1 MKVKNIFGITG
12 LATLVLLFFAAAM
25 TSCSSDEF
33 EENEAPVQQEMIKF
47 TATVGEKGADAIAE
61 AKAAMGGTRA
71 LSESGS
77 NINATWAVGEE
88 IAIVFNST
96 KYTATVT
103 AVASNGCASIEG
115 TVPAATPDNQAV
127 QLIYPASAV
136 TDAGAIKD
144 NLLAQQLGTL
154 ADVSANYDVI
164 TANGN
169 LEISGTSASMKEQV
183 TFNAPQYTICKFQFT
198 ENNTAITGITQLVI
212 KDNTDNVITT
222 VTPASALDVVYV
234 AMAPITSRIKFALK
248 SGSNTYYTGSA
259 NAQLAAGKYYPIGL
273 NLSQLDYQTYQ
284 DQAAVDLGM
293 TTASGK
299 KLIWASMNVG
309 AVTETVFG
317 DYFAWGATEPWYS
330 SLDPLTWK
338 DGKTGYNWASYHYG
352 TLGSRLTKYN
362 TNSSNGTVDNKTT
375 LEATD
380 DAAAVNIGG
389 DWRMPT
395 AAEFQELL
403 DNTTSTLVTNYKGS
417 GINGYTFT
425 GNGNTIFLP
434 AAGYRHDTNLL
445 QGTTGDYWS
454 SSLYESA
461 PYLGLRLYF
470 GSGYVYVD
478 YGLSRYN
485 GLSVRAVK
493 EVSE

>member
-12 LATLVLLFFAAAM
+12 LITLVLLFFAAAM

-169 LEISGTSASMKEQV
+169 LEISGTSAFMKEQV

-317 DYFAWGATEPWYS
+317 DYFAWGETETKTDYRWSTYAWGS
-330 SLDPLTWK
+330 SST
-338 DGKTGYNWASYHYG
+338 T
-352 TLGSRLTKYN
+352 LTKYN
-362 TNSSNGTVDNKTT
+362 TKTENGTVDNKTV
-375 LEATD
+375 LNPED
-380 DAAAVNIGG
+380 DAAHVNMGG
-389 DWRMPT
+389 TWRMPT
-395 AAEFQELL
+395 AAEYQELL
-403 DNTTSTLVTNYKGS
+403 DKTTHEWVTNYKGS

-434 AAGYRHDTNLL
+434 AAGFRYVTLFDT
-445 QGTTGDYWS
+445 QGTYGYYWS
-454 SSLYESA
+454 SSLTEYYPSYGQ
-461 PYLGLRLYF
+461 YLGF
-470 GSGYVYVD
+470 SSGDLYVYN
-478 YGLSRYN
+478 GNRYD
-485 GLSVRAVK
+485 GRSVRAVK

>member
-47 TATVGEKGADAIAE
+47 TATVGVKGADAIAE

-115 TVPAATPDNQAV
+115 TVPASTPDNQAV

-317 DYFAWGATEPWYS
+317 DYFAWGETTPKTVYNSWSTYAWGTG
-330 SLDPLTWK
+330 WK
-338 DGKTGYNWASYHYG
+338 A
-352 TLGSRLTKYN
+352 LTKYN
-362 TNSSNGTVDNKTT
+362 IDSSYGTVDNKTT

-380 DAAAVNIGG
+380 DAAAVNMGG

-395 AAEFQELL
+395 VAEFQELL
-403 DNTTSTLVTNYKGS
+403 DNTTCTWVTNYKGS
-417 GINGYTFT
+417 GINGRTFS

-434 AAGYRHDTNLL
+434 AAGYRADTDLYG
-445 QGTTGDYWS
+445 QGTMGNYWS
-454 SSLYESA
+454 SSLFENNPHNGHA
-461 PYLGLRLYF
+461 LNF
-470 GSGYVYVD
+470 GPGGGSMNAKG
-478 YGLSRYN
+478 N
-485 GLSVRAVK
+485 GRIVGQSVRAVK

>member
-317 DYFAWGATEPWYS
+317 DYFAWGETETKTDYS
-330 SLDPLTWK
+330 WSTYAW
-338 DGKTGYNWASYHYG
+338 G
-352 TLGSRLTKYN
+352 TDWNALTKYN
-362 TNSSNGTVDNKTT
+362 TVSSYGTVDNKTT

-380 DAAAVNIGG
+380 DAAAVNMGG

-395 AAEFQELL
+395 VAEFQELL
-403 DNTTSTLVTNYKGS
+403 DNTTITWVTNYKGS

-434 AAGYRHDTNLL
+434 AAGGRTGTNLGY
-445 QGTTGDYWS
+445 QGDSGFYWS
-454 SSLYESA
+454 SSLNKGDTYRGQS
-461 PYLGLRLYF
+461 LYF
-470 GSGYVYVD
+470 NPDNFHVD
-478 YGLSRYN
+478 SNIRCYGR
-485 GLSVRAVK
+485 SVRAVK